1 MGNLPGTVQMKRK
14 GRSLMGIPGQPR
26 VAVFTLGGTIAMQAA
41 PGEGVTPALSAADL
55 LAAVPGLDDAGVELR
70 LRDVVNKPGASLS
83 FRDLFGLADA
93 ISAALGRG
101 VAGVVVIQGTD
112 TIEET
117 AYVLDLLVG
126 SDAPV
131 VVTGAMRNPS
141 LAGPDGPANILA
153 AIRVAASGCARG
165 LGCVVVMN
173 DQIHAA
179 RWVAKSHTASPAA
192 FSSPG
197 FGPLGYL
204 AEGQVDI
211 PVRLR
216 DRSPLFTPV
225 PRRQVRVGRVTIA
238 LGDDDVLIN
247 ALADHADGLIL
258 AAFGAGHVPADTVT
272 SLAGLAARMP
282 VVLAS
287 RTGAGR
293 VHHHTYGFPGSET
306 DLLARGLI
314 SAGYLAP
321 LKARLLLHLL
331 LATGAD
337 SARIGQTFA
346 AADGHPQPDLG
357 STADVADPR

>member
-1 MGNLPGTVQMKRK
+1 
-14 GRSLMGIPGQPR
+14 MGIPR
-26 VAVFTLGGTIAMQAA
+26 VAVFTLGGTIAMQAR
-41 PGEGVTPALSAADL
+41 PGEGATPALSAADL
-55 LAAVPGLDDAGVELR
+55 VAAVPGLDDAGVELR
-70 LRDVVNKPGASLS
+70 LRDVASKPGASLS
-83 FRDLFGLADA
+83 FGDVFGLAGA
-93 ISAALGRG
+93 IGAALDDGC
-101 VAGVVVIQGTD
+101 AGAVVIQGTD

-117 AYVLDLLVG
+117 AYLLDLLVAA
-126 SDAPV
+126 DAPV

-153 AIRVAASGCARG
+153 AIRVAASDRARG

-179 RWVAKSHTASPAA
+179 RWVAKAHTASPAA
-192 FSSPG
+192 FISPG
-197 FGPLGYL
+197 FGPLGHI
-204 AEGQVDI
+204 AEGHVDI

-216 DRSPLFTPV
+216 ERSPRFGPV
-225 PRRQVRVGRVTIA
+225 PGRFGPVPGRFGREVRVGLVMIA
-238 LGDDDVLIN
+238 LGDDDVLID
-247 ALADHADGLIL
+247 AVAEHVDGLVV
-258 AAFGAGHVPADTVT
+258 AAFGAGHVPAGTVT

-293 VHHHTYGFPGSET
+293 VHQHTYGFPGSET

-331 LATGAD
+331 IATGAD
-337 SARIGQTFA
+337 HAQIRQTFA
-346 AADGHPQPDLG
+346 SA
-357 STADVADPR
+357 